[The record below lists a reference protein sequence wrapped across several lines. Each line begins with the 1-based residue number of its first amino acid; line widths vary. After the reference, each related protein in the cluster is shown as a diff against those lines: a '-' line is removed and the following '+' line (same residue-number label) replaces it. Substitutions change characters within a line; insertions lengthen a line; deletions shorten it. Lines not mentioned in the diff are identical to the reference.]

1 MFPPPEYNAQ
11 SVHHLPIQ
19 KLVDA
24 NHQAFEKPLCGGI
37 PLIEILPR
45 MHHTP
50 AFPAPASFPEADEC
64 VFHLRVLPVML
75 YHASAH
81 FARGKRKKLARR
93 HIRAE
98 LGLAVGDEADVLGD
112 AQPLFVYHLQ
122 RAAEQL
128 DNAAN
133 HGLRAQRRNHGRNIQ
148 VEDNRAVDQAALGGD
163 RRTGHHADNC
173 ALLDPP
179 KSAKRQISVTRTF
192 SRPTTF
198 FFQKSSFVL
207 DKLKLA

>member
-1 MFPPPEYNAQ
+1 
-11 SVHHLPIQ
+11 
-19 KLVDA
+19 
-24 NHQAFEKPLCGGI
+24 
-37 PLIEILPR
+37 
-45 MHHTP
+45 
-50 AFPAPASFPEADEC
+50 
-64 VFHLRVLPVML
+64 ML

-112 AQPLFVYHLQ
+112 AQPLFVYRLQ

-133 HGLRAQRRNHGRNIQ
+133 HVLRAQRRDHGRNIQ
-148 VEDNRAVDQAALGGD
+148 VEDNRAVDQA
-163 RRTGHHADNC
+163 DNC
-173 ALLDPP
+173 ALLDPAEICKTSNFRHADVFTP
-179 KSAKRQISVTRTF
+179 HNI
-192 SRPTTF
+192 PTTF

>member
-1 MFPPPEYNAQ
+1 
-11 SVHHLPIQ
+11 
-19 KLVDA
+19 
-24 NHQAFEKPLCGGI
+24 
-37 PLIEILPR
+37 
-45 MHHTP
+45 
-50 AFPAPASFPEADEC
+50 
-64 VFHLRVLPVML
+64 ML

-112 AQPLFVYHLQ
+112 AQPLFVYRLQ

-133 HGLRAQRRNHGRNIQ
+133 HVLRAQRRDHDRNIQ
-148 VEDNRAVDQAALGGD
+148 VEDNRAVDQAAQGGD

-173 ALLDPP
+173 ALLDPAEICKTSNFRHADVFTP
-179 KSAKRQISVTRTF
+179 HNI
-192 SRPTTF
+192 PTTF